1 MASTS
6 KNPQKTPDLRSL
18 VSQEEQTA
26 QAELEV
32 KAEVN
37 SEEKMIC
44 HILTQFVS
52 SRLSESNCVWIF
64 LNLFHYEL

>member
-1 MASTS
+1 MS
-6 KNPQKTPDLRSL
+6 PQKTPDLRFL

-37 SEEKMIC
+37 SEEQMTC
-44 HILTQFVS
+44 HIV
-52 SRLSESNCVWIF
+52 
-64 LNLFHYEL
+64 

>member
-6 KNPQKTPDLRSL
+6 KNPQKTPDLRFL

-37 SEEKMIC
+37 SEEKIIYRIM
-44 HILTQFVS
+44 TQFVS
-52 SRLSESNCVWIF
+52 SRLSESNYV
-64 LNLFHYEL
+64 

>member
-6 KNPQKTPDLRSL
+6 KNPQKTPDLRFL

-37 SEEKMIC
+37 SEEKIIYRIM
-44 HILTQFVS
+44 TQFVS
-52 SRLSESNCVWIF
+52 SRLSEFNTV
-64 LNLFHYEL
+64 

>member
-1 MASTS
+1 MS
-6 KNPQKTPDLRSL
+6 PQKTPDWIFL

-37 SEEKMIC
+37 SEETMIC
-44 HILTQFVS
+44 RTMTQFD
-52 SRLSESNCVWIF
+52 LSCLIESNYVWSF
-64 LNLFHYEL
+64 LNFFDYEV